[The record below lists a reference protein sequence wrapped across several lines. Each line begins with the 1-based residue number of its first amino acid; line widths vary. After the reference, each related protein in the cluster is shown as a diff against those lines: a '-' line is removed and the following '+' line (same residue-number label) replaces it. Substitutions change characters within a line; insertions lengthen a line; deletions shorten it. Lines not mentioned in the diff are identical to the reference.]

1 MFSDEE
7 KTDNYI
13 LMKVFVFLLR
23 TVFSPSV
30 LNERIGLQIHEFSIR
45 YVDEASGSVSER
57 EIQIL
62 AYYIKVLFNR
72 KHLKKERVIMSE
84 KIALVTGASGGIGR
98 AIAIALAETGAYVYV
113 NYNGSQGKAEETVR
127 LIEEKGGR
135 AEICKFNVGDFEETN
150 KAVAEII
157 AAQGR
162 LDILVNNAGITKDG
176 LMMMMTEEQFDAVI
190 NINLKGAFNT
200 IKAATRTM
208 VKQRS
213 GRIINITSVSGVM
226 GNAGQANYSASKAGM
241 IGLTK
246 SMARELA
253 SRNITVNA
261 VAPGFI
267 ETEMTAVLSDAVKEG
282 AVKQIPVGRFGQ
294 PEDIANMV
302 KYLAS
307 DEAAYITGQ
316 VICVDGGMAM

>member
-1 MFSDEE
+1 MAD
-7 KTDNYI
+7 
-13 LMKVFVFLLR
+13 R
-23 TVFSPSV
+23 
-30 LNERIGLQIHEFSIR
+30 
-45 YVDEASGSVSER
+45 
-57 EIQIL
+57 
-62 AYYIKVLFNR
+62 
-72 KHLKKERVIMSE
+72 
-84 KIALVTGASGGIGR
+84 IALVTGASGGIGR
-98 AIAIALAETGAYVYV
+98 AIALALAETGAYVYV
-113 NYNGSQGKAEETVR
+113 NYNGSRGKAEETLR
-127 LIEEKGGR
+127 LIEEKGGQG
-135 AEICKFNVGDFEETN
+135 EICKFNVGDYEETC
-150 KAVAEII
+150 KAVSDII
-157 AAQGR
+157 ATKGR

-176 LMMMMTEEQFDAVI
+176 LMMTMTEEQFDAVI

-246 SMARELA
+246 TMARELA

-307 DEAAYITGQ
+307 DEASYITGQ